1 MGQKVHPVGFRLGI
15 TQKHQSYWCTT
26 PQKSALWVQDASF
39 LRQYLFTKYVGA
51 GITEIEIKRQEL
63 DRAPSLDVTVY
74 TARPALLVG
83 RDRKGLD
90 PLRLELITRL
100 RAFYRKRN
108 LPDPGEFLFRLSI
121 RPLARPETHAA
132 VLAEKLVEA
141 LEQRQPFRRAMRTT
155 VSRAL
160 KAGVKG
166 IKVQIS
172 GRLNGADIARA
183 EQLREGPVPLQ
194 TLRADIDY
202 SSKSAKTIYGLL
214 GVKIWVFRGER
225 LTRLSNLSVP
235 LSVAQKTQGVTKRS
249 QNQRRSQ
256 TGDRKPQTK
265 K

>member
-26 PQKSALWVQDASF
+26 PQKSALWIQDASF
-39 LRQYLFTKYVGA
+39 LRQYLSTKYVGA

-63 DRAPSLDVTVY
+63 ESPSLDVTVY

-83 RDRKGLD
+83 RDRKGLE
-90 PLRLELITRL
+90 PLRTDLVTRL

-108 LPDPGEFLFRLSI
+108 LPDPGQILFRLSI
-121 RPLARPETHAA
+121 RPLPQPEMHAA

-155 VSRAL
+155 VARAL

-166 IKVQIS
+166 IKVQVS

-214 GVKIWVFRGER
+214 GVKIWVFRGEK
-225 LTRLSNLSVP
+225 LTRVSNLSLPTAVSVP
-235 LSVAQKTQGVTKRS
+235 KKAKGGTKRS
-249 QNQRRSQ
+249 QSQQRSQ
-256 TGDRKPQTK
+256 TTAQNG
-265 K
+265 